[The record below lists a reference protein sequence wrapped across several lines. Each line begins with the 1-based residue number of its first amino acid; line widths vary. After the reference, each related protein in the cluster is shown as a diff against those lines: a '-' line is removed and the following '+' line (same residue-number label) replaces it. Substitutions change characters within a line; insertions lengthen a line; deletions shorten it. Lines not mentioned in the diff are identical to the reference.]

1 MVHIKVIIIIIQ
13 NGYWNSISF
22 LKNILFCEK
31 YFLYIFKS
39 DSSYNNNNN
48 NNKYNYSLC
57 NTNNVDGNNNGI
69 VDHNDTD
76 NIMDFFIL
84 CIYLYINYLY
94 IFYLENKKNL
104 IKRKTYK
111 ICSSNLIH
119 ICKLKN
125 WKNFLFLFY

>member
-1 MVHIKVIIIIIQ
+1 V
-13 NGYWNSISF
+13 
-22 LKNILFCEK
+22 KNIFCI
-31 YFLYIFKS
+31 FFKS

-48 NNKYNYSLC
+48 NNDKYNYSLC

-111 ICSSNLIH
+111 ICSST
-119 ICKLKN
+119 
-125 WKNFLFLFY
+125 

>member
-1 MVHIKVIIIIIQ
+1 VHIKIIIIIIQ

-48 NNKYNYSLC
+48 NNNNNKYNYSLC

-76 NIMDFFIL
+76 NIMDFL
-84 CIYLYINYLY
+84 YYVYIYI
-94 IFYLENKKNL
+94 
-104 IKRKTYK
+104 
-111 ICSSNLIH
+111 
-119 ICKLKN
+119 
-125 WKNFLFLFY
+125 

>member
-1 MVHIKVIIIIIQ
+1 VHIKVIIIIIQ

-39 DSSYNNNNN
+39 DSSYNNNNNNNN

-94 IFYLENKKNL
+94 IFYLKDKKNL
-104 IKRKTYK
+104 IKKTT
-111 ICSSNLIH
+111 
-119 ICKLKN
+119 KN
-125 WKNFLFLFY
+125 I